1 MEIRDHIENIIQNT
15 FKAIDEVYKNNKNPK
30 AEPENAK
37 NGRLVFPNYRDKSI
51 VRVSEQ
57 ELRFIFVDQFI
68 NYCKENCGVF
78 DYYYSVEVSTDYVYS
93 FPHDNNEAPKVSKT
107 NDEGKQSASID
118 MAIYKR
124 ASTRPVAII
133 EFKKD
138 GCSAHEIAKDFLKL
152 SVEPGGDEV
161 LRFFIIISSS
171 DTRLHKISK
180 NGTNTKISGLLKS
193 FLDKFDED
201 CFCFDNSFDN
211 NEELNW
217 NTIDIR
223 WHRLPFD
230 GEPQRNGNK
239 EPIDS
244 NDFTA
249 SFNYKGIGGNENLKI
264 VTKPSIDELTRLA
277 EANNFKK

>member
-1 MEIRDHIENIIQNT
+1 MELQELQEHIEIIIKKT
-15 FKAIDEVYKNNKNPK
+15 FEAIDEVYKINKNPK
-30 AEPENAK
+30 EEPENSK
-37 NGRLVFPNYRDKSI
+37 NGRLVFPNYRDKSK

-68 NYCKENCGVF
+68 NYCKENRGVF
-78 DYYYSVEVSTDYVYS
+78 DYYYSIEVPTDYVYS
-93 FPHDNNEAPKVSKT
+93 FPHDNNEAPKVSKL
-107 NDEGKQSASID
+107 EGKGMKSASID
-118 MAIYKR
+118 LAIYAR
-124 ASTRPVAII
+124 ASTKPVAII

-161 LRFFIIISSS
+161 LRYFIIISSS
-171 DTRLHKISK
+171 DTRLCKTSK
-180 NGTNTKISGLLKS
+180 NGKESGLLNS
-193 FLDKFDED
+193 FLDKFEKD
-201 CFCFDNSFDN
+201 CFCFDYK
-211 NEELNW
+211 EELNW
-217 NTIDIR
+217 NKIDIR

-249 SFNYKGIGGNENLKI
+249 SFNYKGIGGDENSKI
-264 VTKPSIDELTRLA
+264 VILKQS
-277 EANNFKK
+277 